1 MSDASSPHEGQ
12 VRAPGGLRQEL
23 EDVHPQFM
31 ERVVPRLRGKFPD
44 MTVVQCQDAGQ
55 AAYVKILKKEQAG
68 TLRAPE
74 NLMSLLLL
82 AAERCAIDEWRKTG
96 RYEVLAT
103 AQELEPWVESCRPD
117 DGPRLRL
124 DDEVLP
130 VLEAMRPTQR
140 LQVGKLHL
148 AGYGNQEIAE
158 ELDISTAVVATQL
171 CRFRK
176 ELQDGVDKRKQQQ
189 CGDEMGRE

>member
-1 MSDASSPHEGQ
+1 MTEASSPQEGAKPS
-12 VRAPGGLRQEL
+12 RGLGQEL
-23 EDVHPQFM
+23 KDIHPEFM
-31 ERVVPRLRGKFPD
+31 DRVVPRLRGKYPS

-55 AAYVKILKKEQAG
+55 AAYVKLLKKEQSG
-68 TLRAPE
+68 TLRTPKS
-74 NLMSLLLL
+74 LMNTLLL

-103 AQELEPWVESCRPD
+103 AQELEPWVEGCRPD

-124 DDEVLP
+124 DHEVLP

-148 AGYGNQEIAE
+148 AGYSNQEIAG
-158 ELDISTAVVATQL
+158 ELGISTATVGTQL
-171 CRFRK
+171 RRFRR
-176 ELQDGVDKRKQQQ
+176 ELLDGVDKQKRQR
-189 CGDEMGRE
+189 GDEMGRE